1 MPVAGRRSVPGR
13 NANITFLWRQ
23 NLDSFLAAARPG
35 EKSEGPLLRLP
46 EELTA
51 VARQVAELLNARG
64 ALFFQDLVSASGRI
78 SSEVEDALWELL
90 ARGVVSSDAVENLRV
105 LQSPKRR
112 RRQRARQRGGPGRW
126 CLLVPAQIS
135 ASNEVHEAVARLF
148 LQRYGIVWR
157 DLALRE
163 PLAPSWR
170 ELLYVYRRME
180 ARGQIRGGRFISGFA
195 GEQFALPE
203 AVDMARAVRR
213 AVLSGQKLTIS
224 AVDPLNL
231 TGVVT
236 AGPRVP
242 ALLGNTVTYVDG
254 NPETD
259 ETELKPSPLSLS
271 GFGAT
276 DSHA

>member
-1 MPVAGRRSVPGR
+1 
-13 NANITFLWRQ
+13 
-23 NLDSFLAAARPG
+23 
-35 EKSEGPLLRLP
+35 
-46 EELTA
+46 
-51 VARQVAELLNARG
+51 
-64 ALFFQDLVSASGRI
+64 
-78 SSEVEDALWELL
+78 
-90 ARGVVSSDAVENLRV
+90 
-105 LQSPKRR
+105 
-112 RRQRARQRGGPGRW
+112 
-126 CLLVPAQIS
+126 VPAQIS
-135 ASNEVHEAVARLF
+135 APNEVHEAVARLF

-203 AVDMARAVRR
+203 AVDIARAVRR
-213 AVLSGQKLTIS
+213 AALAGQKITLS

-231 TGVVT
+231 TGIVT

-259 ETELKPSPLSLS
+259 ETELKPSPPALR

-276 DSHA
+276 DSVPDGIGYFRV